1 MTMRTNRL
9 TALALA
15 GLLTAMTGTAMAG
28 STGPTNPVNP
38 NATKLPGTD
47 AAPPVATDRNSSNT
61 QGAKTTARD
70 SGTDMHNG
78 KKHGT
83 TGHDNH
89 GATTPKA
96 TTTPSG
102 KPVVE

>member
-15 GLLTAMTGTAMAG
+15 GLLTAFTGAAMAG

-47 AAPPVATDRNSSNT
+47 AAPTTDRNSSNT
-61 QGAKTTARD
+61 QGAKTTPRE
-70 SGTDMHNG
+70 SGTDVQHGSDHG
-78 KKHGT
+78 K

-89 GATTPKA
+89 GTSTPKA

>member
-1 MTMRTNRL
+1 MTMRKHRV

-15 GLLTAMTGTAMAG
+15 GLLTAFTGAAMAG

-47 AAPPVATDRNSSNT
+47 AAPPVTTDRNSSNT
-61 QGAKTTARD
+61 QGAKTTPRE
-70 SGTDMHNG
+70 SGTDMQHGQDHG
-78 KKHGT
+78 KT
-83 TGHDNH
+83 SHDNH
-89 GATTPKA
+89 GSTTPKA

>member
-1 MTMRTNRL
+1 MTMRTTRL

-15 GLLTAMTGTAMAG
+15 GLLSVLTGTAMAG
-28 STGPTNPVNP
+28 STGPVNP

-47 AAPPVATDRNSSNT
+47 ASPPVTTDRNSSNT
-61 QGAKTTARD
+61 QGAKTTPRE
-70 SGTDMHNG
+70 SGTDMQNG
-78 KKHGT
+78 KKHGQN
-83 TGHDNH
+83 GHDNH
-89 GATTPKA
+89 GSTTPKA